1 MIEAVNAIHA
11 LDHES
16 GPSPLEV
23 ARARRGMTR
32 EEAAA
37 LTALSVD
44 EITWLE
50 EGRLYRFRS
59 AHGAVAATT
68 TYAAALDIEHREAL
82 ELAGRPVPPKGR
94 DSRRPRLL
102 VLGGVALVLLL
113 VVAAL
118 GALSWLTGK
127 GGVGGSASSEKLPPT
142 WQVTVDVLNG
152 SGDLYYTRKI
162 ADQINGLA
170 YHLSPSI
177 RKADNF
183 DYKTTAVY
191 YPPHAEDIAKRLADS
206 LCVDTKPLPG
216 GTDRR
221 RLVVIV
227 GPATVSNC

>member
-11 LDHES
+11 LDHDS

-68 TYAAALDIEHREAL
+68 AYTAALGIEHREAL
-82 ELAGRPVPPKGR
+82 ELAGRPAPPRGK
-94 DSRRPRLL
+94 DSRRSRLL
-102 VLGGVALVLLL
+102 VLAGVALVLLL
-113 VVAAL
+113 VIAAL
-118 GALSWLTGK
+118 GALSWLTGT
-127 GGVGGSASSEKLPPT
+127 GGVGGSGSSEKLPPP
-142 WQVTVDVLNG
+142 WQVHVDVLNG
-152 SGDLYYTRKI
+152 SGDYFYTRKVQNEI
-162 ADQINGLA
+162 GA
-170 YHLSPSI
+170 LSYQLGPI

-183 DYKTTAVY
+183 DYKDTAVY
-191 YPPHAEDIAKRLADS
+191 YEGRAEGVAKRLADT
-206 LCVDTKPLPG
+206 LCVNAKP
-216 GTDRR
+216 
-221 RLVVIV
+221 
-227 GPATVSNC
+227 

>member
-11 LDHES
+11 LDHDS

-23 ARARRGMTR
+23 ARTRRGMTR

-59 AHGAVAATT
+59 SHGAVAAAT
-68 TYAAALDIEHREAL
+68 TYTAALDIDHREAL
-82 ELAGRPVPPKGR
+82 ELAGRPVPPRGGE
-94 DSRRPRLL
+94 SRRPRLL

-118 GALSWLTGK
+118 GALSWLTGTT
-127 GGVGGSASSEKLPPT
+127 GGGSGSAAKLPPT
-142 WQVTVDVLNG
+142 WQVTVDVLTG
-152 SGDLYYTRKI
+152 SGDLFYTRKV
-162 ADQINGLA
+162 ADEINGLA
-170 YHLSPSI
+170 YHLGPV

-183 DYKTTAVY
+183 DYRATAVY
-191 YPPHAEDIAKRLADS
+191 CPPQAEELAKRLADS
-206 LCVDTKPLPG
+206 LCVGTKPLPG

-227 GPATVSNC
+227 GPASVSNC

>member
-1 MIEAVNAIHA
+1 
-11 LDHES
+11 
-16 GPSPLEV
+16 
-23 ARARRGMTR
+23 MTR

-59 AHGAVAATT
+59 AHGAVAA
-68 TYAAALDIEHREAL
+68 AAAYTAALGIEHREAL
-82 ELAGRPVPPKGR
+82 DLAGRPAPPGGK
-94 DSRRPRLL
+94 DSRRSRLL
-102 VLGGVALVLLL
+102 VLAGVALVLLL
-113 VVAAL
+113 VIAAL
-118 GALSWLTGK
+118 GALSWLTGT
-127 GGVGGSASSEKLPPT
+127 GGVGGSGSSEKLPPP

-152 SGDLYYTRKI
+152 SGDLYYTNKV
-162 ADQINGLA
+162 ADEINKFA
-170 YHLSPSI
+170 YHLSPKI

-191 YPPHAEDIAKRLADS
+191 YPPHAEDIARRLADS

-227 GPATVSNC
+227 GQAQLSSC

>member
-11 LDHES
+11 LDHDS

-59 AHGAVAATT
+59 THGAVGAAT
-68 TYAAALDIEHREAL
+68 TYAAALDIDHREAL
-82 ELAGRPVPPKGR
+82 ELAGRPVPPRGGE
-94 DSRRPRLL
+94 SRGPRLF
-102 VLGGVALVLLL
+102 VLGGTAIVLILVI
-113 VVAAL
+113 AAL
-118 GALSWLTGK
+118 GTVSWLTGNTD
-127 GGVGGSASSEKLPPT
+127 GGSSSAAKLPPT

-152 SGDLYYTRKI
+152 SGDYNYTSKV
-162 ADQINGLA
+162 ADEINGLA
-170 YHLSPSI
+170 YHLSPKI

-183 DYKTTAVY
+183 EYSETAVY
-191 YPPHAEDIAKRLADS
+191 YPPHADALAKRLADS
-206 LCVDTKPLPG
+206 LCVGTKPLPG
-216 GTDRR
+216 GKDRR

-227 GPATVSNC
+227 GPARVSNC

>member
-1 MIEAVNAIHA
+1 VNAIHA

-16 GPSPLEV
+16 GPSPLEL
-23 ARARRGMTR
+23 ARTRRGLTR

-37 LTALSVD
+37 QTALSVD

-68 TYAAALDIEHREAL
+68 VYAAALDIEHRDAL
-82 ELAGRPVPPKGR
+82 ELAGRPLPPRGH

-102 VLGGVALVLLL
+102 VLGGVAVVIALVIGL
-113 VVAAL
+113 L
-118 GALSWLTGK
+118 GAVSLLTGAA
-127 GGVGGSASSEKLPPT
+127 GRSSGSDAKLPPT

-152 SGDLYYTRKI
+152 SGDRNYTGKV

-170 YHLSPSI
+170 YHLGPI

-183 DYKTTAVY
+183 KYTTTAVY
-191 YPPHAEDIAKRLADS
+191 YPEHAEALAQRLADS
-206 LCVDTKPLPG
+206 LCVDAKPLPG
-216 GTDRR
+216 GKDRR

-227 GPATVSNC
+227 GPPRVSNC